1 MLGLL
6 RIFLIVLLV
15 YYIIKIIARIFFPI
29 LFKKVVKNAEER
41 MRNQQSKY
49 TNQQSSNSKVG
60 ETVIEKKPTPP
71 KSDNKVGEYID
82 YEEIE

>member
-6 RIFLIVLLV
+6 RLFLIVLLV

-29 LFKKVVKNAEER
+29 LFKNVVKKAEER
-41 MRNQQSKY
+41 MRDQQNKY
-49 TNQQSSNSKVG
+49 TNQQSSNGKVG
-60 ETVIEKKPTPP
+60 ETVIDKKPTPP
-71 KSDNKVGEYID
+71 KSDKNVGEYID

>member
-41 MRNQQSKY
+41 MRNQQGKY

-60 ETVIEKKPTPP
+60 ETVIDKKPTTP
-71 KSDNKVGEYID
+71 KSDKNVGEYID

>member
-29 LFKKVVKNAEER
+29 LFKKVVKNAEDR
-41 MRNQQSKY
+41 MRNQQGKY

-60 ETVIEKKPTPP
+60 ETVIDKKPTPP
-71 KSDNKVGEYID
+71 KSDTKVGEYID